1 MYQFLHSTHQTSVA
15 IVTPPWLVCGLHGI
29 FKIRNDSETS
39 ASTPNQNDGMHI
51 QPPAS
56 SCPTDRYAW
65 SSSDAFCE
73 SGTRQVS
80 TRNHRSSEVERLW
93 PEDWTTG
100 LGCLTKFELEQ
111 SRKGWKPAENTSSS
125 ALLCSDLQLAQ
136 ASEALRVRPQM
147 AKAHLYGDT
156 TAFLLFQL

>member
-1 MYQFLHSTHQTSVA
+1 MASWRLGMIQKQTLA
-15 IVTPPWLVCGLHGI
+15 LRTRMMEC
-29 FKIRNDSETS
+29 T
-39 ASTPNQNDGMHI
+39 
-51 QPPAS
+51 PAS

-80 TRNHRSSEVERLW
+80 TRNHRSSVERLW

-125 ALLCSDLQLAQ
+125 AVLCGDLQLAQ

-147 AKAHLYGDT
+147 AKAHVYGHT
-156 TAFLLFQL
+156 TAFLLFQRQKLHIVSYNSFLTHSIYADMKFQP